1 MAGSRFGE
9 MAPKIPFTYE
19 ALINEITNAM
29 NSSVKGDLS
38 MISDSN
44 VRLEEEVKRPFKET
58 MQEAGELWA
67 QFPNTQEWKERKL
80 KVVEEYFGQPIK
92 LSTATEAQ
100 QDLVEGVI
108 DELKNLLSTIK

>member
-1 MAGSRFGE
+1 
-9 MAPKIPFTYE
+9 
-19 ALINEITNAM
+19 
-29 NSSVKGDLS
+29 
-38 MISDSN
+38 
-44 VRLEEEVKRPFKET
+44 

-67 QFPNTQEWKERKL
+67 KFPKTPEWNEKKM

-108 DELKNLLSTIK
+108 EDLKNLLSQIN